1 MGSVEAKDMSSPEEI
16 RPFGNGQ
23 VGLSKVG
30 GLTVSKA
37 RFEPGWRWSNDIK
50 PIAETDTC
58 MIHHTGYAIAGRLQV
73 KTDEGEEREIAAG
86 QAFDI
91 QPGHDAWVVG
101 DEAFETVD
109 FSQDADRYATRPSLE
124 S

>member
-1 MGSVEAKDMSSPEEI
+1 
-16 RPFGNGQ
+16 
-23 VGLSKVG
+23 
-30 GLTVSKA
+30 
-37 RFEPGWRWSNDIK
+37 
-50 PIAETDTC
+50 